1 MYLDIEI
8 VMLGLFFLIAFGI
21 YLLDQHY
28 FVNGNDK
35 QTSAIKAAFIACLLA
50 PLLAFF
56 IK

>member
-1 MYLDIEI
+1 MYLGIEI

-35 QTSAIKAAFIACLLA
+35 QTSTIKAAFIACFLA